1 MDSIKKRMGLLK
13 NLPSDESPGV
23 EENLINLSLLNTI
36 KLPKNLAHLTKDLPK
51 SNYIS
56 NRVDSATIQSTGNKK
71 LVPPHHQGGSRMQSE
86 PAIPNSRQLP
96 SIYSLKEP
104 KYEQNVGDG
113 LKNAIEPPAIVKQ
126 TRRSKQSSD
135 GGGEILLPVKRQ
147 LEVIMEN
154 REERNRPVEGPSGT
168 TPGSRTQRRPKPS
181 AVGGQRERE
190 SHTYDPPSGL
200 KQNYHY
206 KNQMPLSQVAA

>member
-13 NLPSDESPGV
+13 NLPADESPGV

-135 GGGEILLPVKRQ
+135 GAGEILLPVKRQ

-206 KNQMPLSQVAA
+206 KNQMPLSQVTA